1 MLGSQLWRKG
11 WGAGPTN
18 FMNNAIFPY
27 IKWID
32 IWISI
37 CDRFVG
43 DGLVRRTRRFEC
55 EGSRRNSSS
64 FCAPFQLRR
73 SGAVRFGPRFES
85 LRETVM
91 EHDRCITLLT
101 ICRAGSA
108 PTVWSHEESVWEP
121 VGQPVHLSSSSH
133 FLLFLSLDV
142 SQVSE

>member
-1 MLGSQLWRKG
+1 MR
-11 WGAGPTN
+11 P
-18 FMNNAIFPY
+18 
-27 IKWID
+27 
-32 IWISI
+32 
-37 CDRFVG
+37 
-43 DGLVRRTRRFEC
+43 VRRGRSSPANPQVRMRGITTLHL
-55 EGSRRNSSS
+55 SRNSSS

-85 LRETVM
+85 LRETVT

-142 SQVSE
+142 SLVSE